1 MARRGGLYVRPN
13 GINGVKVSSTRVGAD
28 FMSARHE
35 ACPPEMAHIP
45 LRKFVDIRH
54 TKGYI
59 FCSVVPQREAGFMQL
74 HWSAEKSLW
83 LKQKRNISFED
94 IVLAIDGDGLLDVID
109 HPNKQKYPYQKMI
122 LVCWMDYVY
131 LVPCV
136 KDQDGY
142 FLKTI
147 IPSRKAT
154 RDYL

>member
-1 MARRGGLYVRPN
+1 
-13 GINGVKVSSTRVGAD
+13 
-28 FMSARHE
+28 
-35 ACPPEMAHIP
+35 
-45 LRKFVDIRH
+45 
-54 TKGYI
+54 
-59 FCSVVPQREAGFMQL
+59 MQL